1 MNVAAA
7 FGNTLQK
14 LSSRYSSVI
23 AASSQIPRLCC
34 YHNNFQKHF
43 HVSYRGDFDE
53 QIFKPMKNKQ

>member
-7 FGNTLQK
+7 FGNALQK
-14 LSSRYSSVI
+14 LVDSVI

-43 HVSYRGDFDE
+43 HVSYREDFDE
-53 QIFKPMKNKQ
+53 EIFKPTLLSNYL